1 MNIKKGDI
9 IQFNYINWRGLG
21 DIRKVLINEIYY
33 GSNEYHPNPQFLMK
47 AYDLDKNV
55 ERIFAMS
62 DMSDVKVID

>member
-21 DIRKVLINEIYY
+21 DIRKALINEIYY